1 MLRKSLWSA
10 SATLALL
17 AALASPLAAV
27 GGTPGQLPVGPAII
41 HVSCDA
47 FTNTP
52 QVESSV
58 DVAVGDTV
66 SLSLCSDP
74 STGYE
79 WTQPESSDPA
89 VASVGEW
96 VSTPPAEEMP
106 GAAGLVETT
115 VMANAAGTAVVS
127 SSYDR
132 SWEGGEK
139 GTWTMTLT
147 VNVSDAVALRIDCD
161 AFGATPDAVA
171 SVDASVGDTLV
182 VTLCSNPSTGFRWSD
197 PVSSDPGVASV
208 TGWSFAP
215 PQAETGMVG
224 APGAEVLAIAAN
236 AAGSAVVS
244 ASYDQP
250 WDGGEKGAWTLEL
263 TVTVQ

>member
-1 MLRKSLWSA
+1 MIHRSLVPA

-17 AALASPLAAV
+17 ATLASPLAVA
-27 GGTPGQLPVGPAII
+27 GGTPGQLPAGPAII
-41 HVSCDA
+41 HIDCDA

-52 QVESSV
+52 QIEASV
-58 DVAVGDTV
+58 DVATGDTV
-66 SLSLCSDP
+66 SLSLCSNP

-79 WTQPESSDPA
+79 WTQPASTDPA

-96 VSTPPAEEMP
+96 LYTPPAEEMP
-106 GAAGLVETT
+106 GAAGIVETT
-115 VMANAAGTAVVS
+115 VVANAAGSAVIS

-139 GTWTMTLT
+139 GTWTMALT
-147 VNVSDAVALRIDCD
+147 VNVGDAASLRIDCE
-161 AFGATPDAVA
+161 AFAATPNAVA
-171 SVDASVGDTLV
+171 SVDASVGDTV
-182 VTLCSNPSTGFRWSD
+182 VVSLCSNPSTGFRWSD
-197 PVSSDPGVASV
+197 PVSSDPAVASV

-215 PQAETGMVG
+215 LQAEAGMVG

-236 AAGSAVVS
+236 APGSAVVS

-263 TVTVQ
+263 TVAVQ

>member
-79 WTQPESSDPA
+79 WTQPSPA
-89 VASVGEW
+89 
-96 VSTPPAEEMP
+96 T
-106 GAAGLVETT
+106 
-115 VMANAAGTAVVS
+115 
-127 SSYDR
+127 R
-132 SWEGGEK
+132 
-139 GTWTMTLT
+139 
-147 VNVSDAVALRIDCD
+147 
-161 AFGATPDAVA
+161 
-171 SVDASVGDTLV
+171 
-182 VTLCSNPSTGFRWSD
+182 PSPR
-197 PVSSDPGVASV
+197 
-208 TGWSFAP
+208 
-215 PQAETGMVG
+215 
-224 APGAEVLAIAAN
+224 
-236 AAGSAVVS
+236 S
-244 ASYDQP
+244 ASGYRHP
-250 WDGGEKGAWTLEL
+250 LPRRCRAPRASSRRR
-263 TVTVQ
+263 